1 MISSSRM
8 MKDQQLVGILYQ
20 SSSVGLFY
28 LVFLFNNDGKTI
40 QVDIQM
46 YLKKGWHTC
55 LLENMCTA
63 QSEPSI

>member
-1 MISSSRM
+1 

-46 YLKKGWHTC
+46 YLKKG
-55 LLENMCTA
+55 
-63 QSEPSI
+63 